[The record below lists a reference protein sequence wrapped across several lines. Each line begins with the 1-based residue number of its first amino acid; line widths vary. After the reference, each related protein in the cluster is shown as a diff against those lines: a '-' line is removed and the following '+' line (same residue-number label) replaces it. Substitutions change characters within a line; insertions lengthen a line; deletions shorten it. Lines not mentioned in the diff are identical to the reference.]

1 MKQLWKKSLALLCVC
16 ALCASLMSFSA
27 FADVDD
33 VSIWGDVAEDN
44 FVRVSSA
51 AALAAGEL
59 QDVEVTEEVG
69 DGAVRLVDG
78 AQEGVWTSEEISVPA
93 FEYAVA
99 SWGADTPDGTW
110 VEVKVRVYVDM
121 KKAWSGFVSWGKWGT
136 TVKRSSTSS
145 SDELAGMDTDTFF
158 VRGSDGETGSK
169 VQFQVVL
176 HSNNAGV
183 TPTLRNVSVSLQNT
197 LDGQAIT
204 TYIPNGEA
212 ETALPEKVLLD
223 TPCYSQM
230 VRDSSIG
237 SVICSPTSM
246 TMMLN
251 DRGLDLFP
259 EETALREYD
268 FAYEGF
274 GNWAYT
280 VAIAGS
286 YGFSAYAHYADLD
299 FVRHEL
305 ADGRSVALSVRY
317 SSSPNGSNPY
327 LENGAANDTSGHL
340 ICIVGYE
347 TIDGVDYFY
356 SNDAAA
362 GSDTQSALRLYR
374 ADQLDVCWASRI
386 AYSVNTAPENNAGQD
401 APTRVEVEL
410 RPSEEKADVYE
421 IYLDGEPVDFGTGF
435 SAKTKKLGAGTAF
448 LIADNSGAAELPEPV
463 TPTTANN
470 YRQYLGAPN
479 GNTIN
484 LGAQRL
490 ADNGAQSAT
499 VYIICNDGITYVGSV
514 SFEGLAQEQEPEA
527 PAEEPETPAEPETP
541 VEPEAPAEPVDDANA
556 SASMSTGSWIGI
568 GVGAAAIIAAVVL
581 ILLKKKK

>member
-33 VSIWGDVAEDN
+33 VSIWGDVAQDN

-51 AALAAGEL
+51 AAFAAGEL
-59 QDVEVTEEVG
+59 QDVEVTDAVG
-69 DGAVRLVDG
+69 DGAVRLVEG

-110 VEVKVRVYVDM
+110 VEVKIRAYVDM

-136 TVKRSSTSS
+136 SIKRSSTSS

-169 VQFQVVL
+169 IQFQVIL

-183 TPTLRNVSVSLQNT
+183 TPTLRNVSATLQNT
-197 LDGQAIT
+197 LDGQAIP
-204 TYIPNGEA
+204 TYIPNGNEP
-212 ETALPEKVLLD
+212 LPEKVLLD

-305 ADGRSVALSVRY
+305 AEGRSVALSVRY
-317 SSSPNGSNPY
+317 SSSTGGSNPY
-327 LENGAANDTSGHL
+327 LENGAANNTSGHL

-356 SNDAAA
+356 SNDSAA
-362 GSDTQSALRLYR
+362 GSDTQSALRQYR

-421 IYLDGEPVDFGTGF
+421 IYLDGELMDFGTGF

-448 LIADNSGAAELPEPV
+448 LIADNGGAAELPEPV

-470 YRQYLGAPN
+470 YRQYLGSPN
-479 GNTIN
+479 GSTIN

-514 SFEGLAQEQEPEA
+514 SFEGLAQAEEPEA
-527 PAEEPETPAEPETP
+527 PVEPETPTEPETPAEPEAP
-541 VEPEAPAEPVDDANA
+541 VEPDTADTTV
-556 SASMSTGSWIGI
+556 SGMSTGAWIGI
-568 GVGAAAIIAAVVL
+568 GAAVAVVAAVVVV
-581 ILLKKKK
+581 LLKKKK